1 MFNITHKYMLSGLHK
16 LGNCLSSYNKTIKS
30 TLITSISVSISTI
43 FLYRIFT
50 KRDKMIYFTKNM
62 FYIAGGYIY
71 KLKKL
76 LHCKKNN
83 SPDDSLSSKTLSY
96 ENRYYETF
104 SKLTDKKLDDD
115 HVKKLRNNILYEMTP
130 KGRVIL
136 YYDVEKE
143 GFSYYCDTKDIPYK
157 YLEAVAH
164 KYAITYD
171 CKNLVVDMKNEL
183 NKSVILSE
191 KQGSNETL
199 TSILKTSTQLKENTN
214 NSKSIKKTVSIE
226 NDMFVNYKQYNRKGS
241 GGNIIPNKQS
251 ILKNKSNKYTY
262 LGKMKDYSFIQRDK
276 YVIQKKEEEFNYAA
290 FKSLNGTV

>member
-1 MFNITHKYMLSGLHK
+1 MFDMT
-16 LGNCLSSYNKTIKS
+16 
-30 TLITSISVSISTI
+30 
-43 FLYRIFT
+43 
-50 KRDKMIYFTKNM
+50 
-62 FYIAGGYIY
+62 GYIY
-71 KLKKL
+71 KLKNL
-76 LHCKKNN
+76 LYYKKNN
-83 SPDDSLSSKTLSY
+83 SPKNKDKSTSY
-96 ENRYYETF
+96 ENRYYEAF
-104 SKLTDKKLDDD
+104 SNLTDKKLDDD
-115 HVKKLRNNILYEMTP
+115 YVKKLRNNILYEMTP

-214 NSKSIKKTVSIE
+214 NSKPIKKTVSIE
-226 NDMFVNYKQYNRKGS
+226 NNMFVSYKQYNRKGS

-251 ILKNKSNKYTY
+251 ILKNNSNKYTY
-262 LGKMKDYSFIQRDK
+262 LGTMKDYSFIQRDK
-276 YVIQKKEEEFNYAA
+276 YVIKKKEKEFNYAA